1 MLDHW
6 MQWASWVAS
15 FVWLHFS
22 LQFRLSVGMWNVED
36 VAGQGS
42 EAAGQSTQGAQGVA
56 DAFTCPG
63 GIGQLRG
70 QLGHSPA
77 VSLQGLARQ
86 ADN

>member
-1 MLDHW
+1 
-6 MQWASWVAS
+6 
-15 FVWLHFS
+15 
-22 LQFRLSVGMWNVED
+22 MWKMWRD
-36 VAGQGS
+36 RAAKPQGR
-42 EAAGQSTQGAQGVA
+42 AHRVHRAQGVA